1 MGKTKHLCRPEF
13 APELAEIEAE
23 VDRRWQRLKAM
34 HDHPLL

>member
-1 MGKTKHLCRPEF
+1 MGKTKHLCRPGYET
-13 APELAEIEAE
+13 ELAEIERE